1 MRREARHSGVGAAGF
16 SLVELIVVLAVIG
29 ILAGISIPVVRMF
42 SQNDLQ
48 RGVRELNS
56 LLRGAKVYAS
66 TYNVNTAV
74 IYQIAPFPVDDT
86 ILGQTV
92 RVLSGATVVYQLP
105 KDAGTSYAGLYVPT
119 PEFGGDFR
127 PFIPGYCVL
136 LQKPPDSYDRFPE
149 NGGLKYTLTGDQAL
163 DYTTEYFVTADK
175 IADKD
180 KLYDKFVPNA
190 ADSGTQELGL
200 APVPAYLAYI
210 PSDPVERAAEYT
222 PLNIEVYL
230 AHVFDGKGGLTFD
243 TLRSPPQGQRFR
255 ILFAPLPDQPREER
269 MWSTTSFDDIALN
282 AWKDDI
288 PQAQGTMGY
297 QGQEVTIYRSTG
309 RIKTGSLQ
317 P

>member
-1 MRREARHSGVGAAGF
+1 MRREARHSGGGAAGF

-48 RGVRELNS
+48 RGVRPLTS
-56 LLRGAKVYAS
+56 MLRAARVYAA

-74 IYQIAPFPVDDT
+74 IYEIAPFPVDDT

-92 RVLSGATVVYQLP
+92 RVLSGAMVVYQLP
-105 KDAGTSYAGLYVPT
+105 APIPSTNQYPEAVKDRYYVPT
-119 PEFGGDFR
+119 PSFGGEFS
-127 PFIPGYCVL
+127 PFIDGYCVL
-136 LQKPPDSYDRFPE
+136 LQEPP
-149 NGGLKYTLTGDQAL
+149 A
-163 DYTTEYFVTADK
+163 A
-175 IADKD
+175 
-180 KLYDKFVPNA
+180 YDKF
-190 ADSGTQELGL
+190 SG
-200 APVPAYLAYI
+200 
-210 PSDPVERAAEYT
+210 
-222 PLNIEVYL
+222 NL
-230 AHVFDGKGGLTFD
+230 AHAMTGDPDLDFNGVTALGMQKGIKAYMGYYKPDPRPDDGVPEEEFEPAGVEYFIGHIFDGKG
-243 TLRSPPQGQRFR
+243 TLVAEGKQRFS
-255 ILFAPLPDQPREER
+255 ILFAPMPDEPREER

>member
-1 MRREARHSGVGAAGF
+1 MRREARHSGGGAAGF

-48 RGVRELNS
+48 RGVRPLTS
-56 LLRGAKVYAS
+56 MLRAARVYAS

-74 IYQIAPFPVDDT
+74 IYEIASFPDT

-105 KDAGTSYAGLYVPT
+105 APIPSTNQYPDEIKKRYYVPT
-119 PEFGGDFR
+119 PSFGGEFS
-127 PFIPGYCVL
+127 PFIDGYCVL
-136 LQKPPDSYDRFPE
+136 LQEPP
-149 NGGLKYTLTGDQAL
+149 A
-163 DYTTEYFVTADK
+163 A
-175 IADKD
+175 
-180 KLYDKFVPNA
+180 YDKF
-190 ADSGTQELGL
+190 SGN
-200 APVPAYLAYI
+200 LAYERTVDP
-210 PSDPVERAAEYT
+210 PSEDFTKVTVLGMQKGIKAYMGYYKPDPRPDDGTPEEEFDPAGVEYF
-222 PLNIEVYL
+222 IG
-230 AHVFDGKGGLTFD
+230 HVFDGKGSLVAEGK
-243 TLRSPPQGQRFR
+243 QRFS

-282 AWKDDI
+282 AWKEGL

>member
-29 ILAGISIPVVRMF
+29 ILTGISIPVVRMF

-48 RGVRELNS
+48 RGVRPLTS
-56 LLRGAKVYAS
+56 MLRAARVYAA

-74 IYQIAPFPVDDT
+74 IYEIAPFSYKKNAAGSYEITPFPADDT
-86 ILGQTV
+86 ILGHTV

-105 KDAGTSYAGLYVPT
+105 KDAGSYAGLYVPT

-136 LQKPPDSYDRFPE
+136 LQEPPDSYDRPPSGL
-149 NGGLKYTLTGDQAL
+149 NNGLKYNVTGDPPPDGP
-163 DYTTEYFVTADK
+163 DYKPF
-175 IADKD
+175 
-180 KLYDKFVPNA
+180 FFQA
-190 ADSGTQELGL
+190 ADAGTKDLGM
-200 APVPAYLAYI
+200 APVRTYMRYIDPQPAVREAEFNSDDTEFYLG
-210 PSDPVERAAEYT
+210 
-222 PLNIEVYL
+222 
-230 AHVFDGKGGLTFD
+230 HVFDGKG
-243 TLRSPPQGQRFR
+243 TLLADEDKQRYSV
-255 ILFAPLPDQPREER
+255 LFAPLPDEPREER
-269 MWSTTSFDDIALN
+269 MWSTKTFDDLDLN
-282 AWKDDI
+282 LWKSGVE
-288 PQAQGTMGY
+288 QGTMGY